1 MHVLNAHGMQNMCH
15 FLSFK
20 TILVMVHA
28 SKIHMANN
36 TDQSIEKYGSGT
48 ASWHAQLPTVSVW

>member
-15 FLSFK
+15 FLSFQ

-48 ASWHAQLPTVSVW
+48 AS